1 MRVGAACDRRAAP
14 RWAAPPPVCA
24 CGAAHRA
31 RPSARRRAR
40 PRARRQAAPRSWRA
54 PRACATCR
62 RRWRRAWRAG
72 TRSATSAG
80 GSTWACR
87 SARAAAAGS
96 CAWACAAARSATRS
110 RRARGRPAVE
120 LPSSHGAPAGKTE
133 LTADSEPSRVFRGLI
148 NGQAPACQRMGF
160 ASHPAECPTCRR
172 NSPARR
178 MCKLAPAGWWHGR
191 GAAPVTGQGIIHLT
205 LQVRRLL
212 AAEARL
218 LARYERSLL
227 ESYVED
233 NAMTRWCPRCPSPLN
248 PDPNPNSCPHRWQPF
263 SPCWR
268 ACDGCARGSS
278 PCVSRHASL
287 PLPRAVARQ
296 LLHCAEHGR
305 HSTPIAVKSR
315 RSGHTRAGAVTRS
328 VPPCGSAVRMKCADL
343 CLSNPT
349 LPKLIAVGAAVV

>member
-1 MRVGAACDRRAAP
+1 MQAPWRSAAWTRCTVRRASRPARTRRPWRQARAREHDPRAPAAPLPRGARAGAALAP
-14 RWAAPPPVCA
+14 RPVSACELGRHATAVQPPAGLRPPPVRA

-110 RRARGRPAVE
+110 RRARRRPAVE
-120 LPSSHGAPAGKTE
+120 PPSSGGAPAGETE

-268 ACDGCARGSS
+268 ACDGCARGGS
-278 PCVSRHASL
+278 PCVS
-287 PLPRAVARQ
+287 
-296 LLHCAEHGR
+296 
-305 HSTPIAVKSR
+305 
-315 RSGHTRAGAVTRS
+315 
-328 VPPCGSAVRMKCADL
+328 
-343 CLSNPT
+343 
-349 LPKLIAVGAAVV
+349 